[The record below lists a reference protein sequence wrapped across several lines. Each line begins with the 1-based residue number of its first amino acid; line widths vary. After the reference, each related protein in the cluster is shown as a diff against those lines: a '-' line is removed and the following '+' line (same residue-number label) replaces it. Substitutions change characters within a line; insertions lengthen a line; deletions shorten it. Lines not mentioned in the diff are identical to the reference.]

1 MISRE
6 PLTPDILI
14 NTAELKHI
22 CERAENMGESSSCA
36 SLSLDVITSK
46 CLLVLF
52 IFPSALVIW
61 ACSVQTQRL

>member
-22 CERAENMGESSSCA
+22 CERGENMGESSSCA
-36 SLSLDVITSK
+36 SLSLDV
-46 CLLVLF
+46 
-52 IFPSALVIW
+52 
-61 ACSVQTQRL
+61 